1 MSTKHSGKSRFIYT
15 KINTPKIDYG
25 GMGRTD
31 YGKMERKKNPF
42 IITIK
47 TTRCSGIISIVYA
60 PVPL

>member
-1 MSTKHSGKSRFIYT
+1 MSTKHSGNSRFIYT
-15 KINTPKIDYG
+15 KINTPRI
-25 GMGRTD
+25 D

-60 PVPL
+60 PTPL